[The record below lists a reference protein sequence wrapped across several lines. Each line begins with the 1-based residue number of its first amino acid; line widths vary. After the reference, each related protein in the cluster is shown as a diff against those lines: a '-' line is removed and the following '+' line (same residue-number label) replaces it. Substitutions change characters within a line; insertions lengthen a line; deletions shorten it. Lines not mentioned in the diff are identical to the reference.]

1 MNTPYGLTLR
11 RDITLWSDNTAF
23 IYGRSGF
30 CYRAESAISKSSR
43 ERINHLSRCGEYQS
57 GFILG
62 EHDILA
68 VYVRAV

>member
-11 RDITLWSDNTAF
+11 RDITLWWDNTAF

-30 CYRAESAISKSSR
+30 CYSTILAVSHSSR
-43 ERINHLSRCGEYQS
+43 NRIKELSASKKYLS

-68 VYVRAV
+68 VYVHAV